1 MNQPDEITSIDLSK
15 HNLYEIP
22 EVVLTKTD
30 LNWLILSHNRLS
42 FLPPQISHLKNLT
55 RLALNDNRL
64 ITINPSIGSLTS
76 LTWIDL
82 TRNNLSSLPS
92 SLKNLKNI
100 HGLGLSE
107 NNFSTIPPPI
117 FYLFSLK
124 KFGFFSNRLT
134 QIPPQIK
141 NLKNLTKL
149 DLSNNSIS
157 TLPLEFCSLTNLTWL
172 NLTNNKIHTLPHQI
186 NNLYKL
192 EELGLGNNTLSHI
205 PPLTSLTKLRILPLF
220 KNKIT
225 KISLNCISLEKLDL
239 SDNLLEEF
247 PYTVIYM
254 KNIKYLNLKNNRIKK
269 IEFTYKELYRDIETG
284 CKEGV
289 GGDIEGNNTLIN
301 NTTNNTPLTN
311 TNYNTTNNTPLT
323 NTNYNTS
330 NNTPLTNTNYNTSN
344 NTPLTNT
351 NYNTSN
357 NTPLTN
363 TNYNTGN
370 NTPLTNTNYNTSNNT
385 PLTNTN
391 YNTTNNTP
399 NNITNTFITP
409 LDILPVNTSLT
420 VVDLSD
426 NNLSFLPQKFYK
438 IFTGV
443 SSVRLYNNPFIY
455 LHYKIPLKCPSLLQ
469 MCYSKCVNK
478 GMVRDFWMNC
488 KFNKNNFC
496 DVCGTV
502 YVSEGVVCYD
512 VGNVGEGGVVIKKE
526 MCSFRCYSIDNKYRG
541 C

>member
-1 MNQPDEITSIDLSK
+1 
-15 HNLYEIP
+15 
-22 EVVLTKTD
+22 
-30 LNWLILSHNRLS
+30 
-42 FLPPQISHLKNLT
+42 
-55 RLALNDNRL
+55 
-64 ITINPSIGSLTS
+64 
-76 LTWIDL
+76 
-82 TRNNLSSLPS
+82 
-92 SLKNLKNI
+92 
-100 HGLGLSE
+100 
-107 NNFSTIPPPI
+107 
-117 FYLFSLK
+117 
-124 KFGFFSNRLT
+124 
-134 QIPPQIK
+134 
-141 NLKNLTKL
+141 
-149 DLSNNSIS
+149 
-157 TLPLEFCSLTNLTWL
+157 
-172 NLTNNKIHTLPHQI
+172 
-186 NNLYKL
+186 
-192 EELGLGNNTLSHI
+192 
-205 PPLTSLTKLRILPLF
+205 
-220 KNKIT
+220 
-225 KISLNCISLEKLDL
+225 
-239 SDNLLEEF
+239 
-247 PYTVIYM
+247 M

-301 NTTNNTPLTN
+301 NTNNNTPLTN
-311 TNYNTTNNTPLT
+311 TNFNTNNNTPLT

-330 NNTPLTNTNYNTSN
+330 DNTPLTNTNFNTNNNTPLTNTS
-344 NTPLTNT
+344 
-351 NYNTSN
+351 
-357 NTPLTN
+357 
-363 TNYNTGN
+363 
-370 NTPLTNTNYNTSNNT
+370 
-385 PLTNTN
+385 
-391 YNTTNNTP
+391 NNTP

-526 MCSFRCYSIDNKYRG
+526 MCSFRCYSIDNKEGGVSNRG
-541 C
+541 KRGEGVLKGVKYKGVNNSTFLCFILEGVKGGVNDNGCSYKGVIDTTIIKGVLLSLLILTPL